1 MANTIGGV
9 NEYGQQKP
17 RHERTGGFP
26 SPMCL
31 GFDGGG
37 GGGTYQAAILRSA
50 SRRALYASM
59 SPVNSAPSS
68 IAL

>member
-1 MANTIGGV
+1 MNMG
-9 NEYGQQKP
+9 NKKP
-17 RHERTGGFP
+17 RHERTGGVP

-37 GGGTYQAAILRSA
+37 GGGGGTYQAAILRRI
-50 SRRALYASM
+50 SRRALYASI

-68 IAL
+68 IAFSTRF